1 MSFPPNRYTD
11 VVIVGSGLSGLASAY
26 QLNRLG
32 LKCIVYEATDTIGGR
47 TRSLSLQNGEKVSYG
62 GTWILLGDTS
72 LLGLACKIECYPFL
86 PSIKLFGGGMYHIL
100 RHPYLLFS
108 LWFLGRRFHKYQYNF
123 PESDPDIVTYDT
135 LSLEAWLNSQTSI
148 ENCKDAVRNWFLLIE
163 YLPPDLSEVV

>member
-72 LLGLACKIECYPFL
+72 LLGLACEIECYPFL

-100 RHPYLLFS
+100 RHPYLLFFS
-108 LWFLGRRFHKYQYNF
+108 LVFR
-123 PESDPDIVTYDT
+123 PT
-135 LSLEAWLNSQTSI
+135 L
-148 ENCKDAVRNWFLLIE
+148 
-163 YLPPDLSEVV
+163 P